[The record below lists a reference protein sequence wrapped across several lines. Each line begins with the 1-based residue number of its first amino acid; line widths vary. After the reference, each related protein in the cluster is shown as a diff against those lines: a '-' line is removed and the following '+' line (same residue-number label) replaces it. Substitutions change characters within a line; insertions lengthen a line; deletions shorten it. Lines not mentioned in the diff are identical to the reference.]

1 VIASVTESFCAACSR
16 TRITADGKV
25 RSCLFSNE
33 ETDLL
38 SVMRSGASDE
48 EICDVWAGAM
58 MLKPRAYGSDEVTLN
73 DPEYVQPERTMS
85 AIGG

>member
-1 VIASVTESFCAACSR
+1 
-16 TRITADGKV
+16 ADGKV

-48 EICDVWAGAM
+48 EICAVWAGAM